1 VPLPSFVRTTFASP
15 EFSRRIN
22 AEGDITTRVTGRC
35 VRALIVNKLVGD
47 FQLCISF
54 TSGAYDTELA
64 CISSLLDT
72 EPGEFSRCP
81 RPSAVI
87 KLQNVVYLL
96 SGEVVDLFTSGAPPA
111 DLIQIVQQTLDDICS
126 DLVRGKFS
134 GEDLPMNQVLLLR
147 EICSKIANVR
157 PVDRFTDE
165 TVGILERLQLISKQ
179 LPTVERKMWRCTSS
193 VFGLQRN
200 STTRPERRRRSKSM

>member
-126 DLVRGKFS
+126 DLVRDKFAG
-134 GEDLPMNQVLLLR
+134 GELPMNQVLLLR
-147 EICSKIANVR
+147 EICSKIANARLVS
-157 PVDRFTDE
+157 RFRDE
-165 TVGILERLQLISKQ
+165 TVGLLERLQLISKQ
-179 LPTVERKMWRCTSS
+179 LPTVERKLRRCTSS
-193 VFGLQRN
+193 VFDLQRN